1 MSFNKVSQEKI
12 TKAKN
17 DGNLELY
24 EKLSSK
30 YVKQHKTSRCKQFY
44 NWLVKHSAII
54 NIFLSI
60 TTVVIT
66 LITLIVTIIK

>member
-1 MSFNKVSQEKI
+1 MFFHKVSQEEI
-12 TKAKN
+12 SKAKN
-17 DGNLELY
+17 DGNLELF
-24 EKLSSK
+24 EKLCNK
-30 YVKQHKTSRCKQFY
+30 FNKQHKTSKCKRFY